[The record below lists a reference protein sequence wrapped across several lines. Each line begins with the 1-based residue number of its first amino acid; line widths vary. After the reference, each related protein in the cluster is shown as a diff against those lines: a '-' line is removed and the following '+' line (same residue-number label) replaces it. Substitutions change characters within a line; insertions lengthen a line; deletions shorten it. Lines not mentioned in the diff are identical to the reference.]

1 MCGKY
6 LTKLIDVID
15 QRKWVEVDHY
25 FLLGSTNFNFSKIE
39 KRMRKI
45 WTEGKFIIFPQI
57 LTHFFPFYISFCHQI
72 LNEK

>member
-1 MCGKY
+1 MCEKY
-6 LTKLIDVID
+6 LSILIDLID

-25 FLLGSTNFNFSKIE
+25 FLLGFTKFNFSKKE

-57 LTHFFPFYISFCHQI
+57 
-72 LNEK
+72 